1 MSKHE
6 SLGAYGIMYVV
17 QNKKSDVLGL
27 LLRNGVVV
35 SSDASDL
42 TIAMA
47 VTNLLKVSKSFY
59 NDFSKLLL
67 NTDVIYGMS
76 ANMSGSYSNMNGY
89 SNVTGDSEWCK
100 NTKNKTETPNAYK
113 ILCKDSTTFDTSIFN
128 TGTKDTTTKDT
139 KPKDSSSNT
148 GWLNKGLSLLE
159 TGFSG
164 YLQLD
169 DNKTKRELANASM
182 IIAQSGEVVKEKDKD
197 KEKGLST
204 GAIVGISLLGVTVVG
219 LVVYLIV
226 KKN

>member
-1 MSKHE
+1 MSKNA

-35 SSDASDL
+35 PSDASDL

-76 ANMSGSYSNMNGY
+76 ANMSGSYSNMSGY
-89 SNVTGDSEWCK
+89 FNAIGDS
-100 NTKNKTETPNAYK
+100 AF
-113 ILCKDSTTFDTSIFN
+113 CKDKTNKDFFPSSYKSACEGSSTFDTSIFN

-139 KPKDSSSNT
+139 KSKKEGS
-148 GWLNKGLSLLE
+148 GWLNQGLGLLQE
-159 TGFSG
+159 GFAG

-182 IIAQSGEVVKEKDKD
+182 IIAQSGGVVEEKDKD
-197 KEKGLST
+197 KDKGLST

-219 LVVYLIV
+219 LVIYLV
-226 KKN
+226 TKKK

>member
-1 MSKHE
+1 MSKNA

-35 SSDASDL
+35 PSDASDL

-59 NDFSKLLL
+59 NDFSKLLV
-67 NTDVIYGMS
+67 NPDVIYGMS
-76 ANMSGSYSNMNGY
+76 SNMSGSYSNMSGY
-89 SNVTGDSEWCK
+89 SNITGDSEWCK

-113 ILCKDSTTFDTSIFN
+113 ILCKDSTTLDTSIF
-128 TGTKDTTTKDT
+128 TTETKDTKDT
-139 KPKDSSSNT
+139 KPKKEGS
-148 GWLNKGLSLLE
+148 GWLNQGLGLLQE
-159 TGFSG
+159 GFAG

-182 IIAQSGEVVKEKDKD
+182 IIAQSGGVVEEKDKD
-197 KEKGLST
+197 KDKSLST

-219 LVVYLIV
+219 LIIYVIT
-226 KKN
+226 KKK

>member
-1 MSKHE
+1 MSKNA

-35 SSDASDL
+35 PSDASDL

-59 NDFSKLLL
+59 NDFSKLLV
-67 NTDVIYGMS
+67 NPDVIYGMS
-76 ANMSGSYSNMNGY
+76 SNMSGSYSNMSGY
-89 SNVTGDSEWCK
+89 SNAIGDSAFCQDK
-100 NTKNKTETPNAYK
+100 SNKQFFPSSYK
-113 ILCKDSTTFDTSIFN
+113 SACEGSSTFDTSIFN
-128 TGTKDTTTKDT
+128 TTTKDTKDTKDT
-139 KPKDSSSNT
+139 KPKKEGS
-148 GWLNKGLSLLE
+148 GWLNQGLGLLQE
-159 TGFSG
+159 GFAG

-182 IIAQSGEVVKEKDKD
+182 IIAQSGGTTIDGTPPP
-197 KEKGLST
+197 KGLST

-219 LVVYLIV
+219 LIIYVIT
-226 KKN
+226 KKK